1 MTPSFPSLFPFQT
14 SPDFTSLN
22 ADSLL
27 VSVGVDE
34 DMIYSKSTSLQTW
47 LVGYELTDTLSLFCE
62 DAVVFLASKKKIE
75 FLRPVEA
82 AQDEKGA
89 GLPKIQLI
97 IRDKVRGSICFNYTA
112 ITAILVQTG
121 LTGLL
126 MNRHQCL

>member
-1 MTPSFPSLFPFQT
+1 M
-14 SPDFTSLN
+14 N

-62 DAVVFLASKKKIE
+62 DAIVFLASKKKIE

-89 GLPKIQLI
+89 SLPKIQLI
-97 IRDKVRGSICFNYTA
+97 VRDKVRDSIFN
-112 ITAILVQTG
+112 
-121 LTGLL
+121 
-126 MNRHQCL
+126 